1 MEGHGLNVSDSERHW
16 FVRHEHKPWCPATDG
31 EGCECGLVVS
41 DSAMDTDASAAFN
54 SNGKR
59 RRELARTKGKE
70 KEEPETKRKRVQAK
84 REEPLPDLPEVP
96 LNAARGPQGS
106 QGGVA
111 ADSGLHRGNGRS
123 QGELQWIVDQQAE
136 LIRYFIQQQRNTTAL
151 LESVFNSSNF

>member
-31 EGCECGLVVS
+31 ECCECGLVVP
-41 DSAMDTDASAAFN
+41 DTAMDTDAAPPFN
-54 SNGKR
+54 PNGKR

-70 KEEPETKRKRVQAK
+70 KEEPETKRRRVPVK
-84 REEPLPDLPEVP
+84 REESVFDLPQVP
-96 LNAARGPQGS
+96 LNAARGPAS
-106 QGGVA
+106 PQGGVA

-136 LIRYFIQQQRNTTAL
+136 LIRYFIKQQRNTTAL